1 MNTVPSG
8 AALVRVRNQGNID
21 MDRAK
26 FFASVRARASGI
38 FGTSLSAAQVQGV
51 EAILD
56 EGQRA
61 KVQELAY
68 VLATAY
74 HETGAKMQPVS
85 ENLNY
90 SAAGLRGTFPKYFS
104 EADARAYARQPQ
116 RIANRAYANRIGNGN
131 EASGDGWRFRGRG
144 LVQITGRDNYRT
156 YGIENAPD
164 KALEPAT
171 STRIIFDGMING
183 RFTGKKL
190 SDYIANGKAD
200 YYNARRIVNGT
211 DKAAQIALYAKAFEK
226 ALRDAAYVGQAPQ
239 PRPTIPEPAPAS
251 PDWGKPIA
259 KPAPAKSGLSAL
271 IAAILNLF
279 KGKSK

>member
-1 MNTVPSG
+1 
-8 AALVRVRNQGNID
+8 

-26 FFASVRARASGI
+26 FFASARARASGI

-56 EGQRA
+56 EGQRRGA

-68 VLATAY
+68 ILATAY

-104 EADARAYARQPQ
+104 EADARVYARQPQ

-144 LVQITGRDNYRT
+144 LVQITGRANYRT
-156 YGIENAPD
+156 YGIESAPD
-164 KALEPAT
+164 KALQPAT
-171 STRIIFDGMING
+171 STRIIFDGMLNG
-183 RFTGKKL
+183 QFTGKKL

-200 YYNARRIVNGT
+200 YYGARRIVNGT
-211 DKAAQIALYAKAFEK
+211 DKAAQIAVYAKAFEK
-226 ALRDAAYVGQAPQ
+226 ALRESAYIGQAPQ
-239 PRPTIPEPAPAS
+239 PRPKIPDPAPTS
-251 PDWGKPIA
+251 PEWGKPIN
-259 KPAPAKSGLSAL
+259 KPAPAKSGLAAF
-271 IAAILNLF
+271 IAAILKLF
-279 KGKSK
+279 GKGSK